1 MSDDSGAPEV
11 PISCP
16 ECGSES
22 RVPLPEVGAV
32 LERHNDQRHGGEEIA
47 RVDPEIAE
55 HLADM
60 VAEDLG
66 LL

>member
-1 MSDDSGAPEV
+1 MTDDGGTPEV

-22 RVPLPEVGAV
+22 RVPLAEVGDV
-32 LERHNDQRHGGEEIA
+32 LQRHNDRRHGGEEVA
-47 RVDPEIAE
+47 RVDPAIAD